1 MEMFEVE
8 SCVRGHHFSRAELRS
23 RTSNSED
30 PYAVA
35 VMRISA
41 IVVLD
46 TIRIENCVAP

>member
-1 MEMFEVE
+1 MEMFEVD
-8 SCVRGHHFSRAELRS
+8 SCVRSHHFSRAELRS

-41 IVVLD
+41 IVD
-46 TIRIENCVAP
+46 TIRLEASRSV